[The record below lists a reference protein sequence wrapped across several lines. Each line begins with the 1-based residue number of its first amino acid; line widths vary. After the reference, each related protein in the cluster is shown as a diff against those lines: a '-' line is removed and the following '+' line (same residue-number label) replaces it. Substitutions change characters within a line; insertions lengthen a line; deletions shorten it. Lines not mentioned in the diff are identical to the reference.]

1 MKLVRAR
8 AKKGRPGLCVED
20 VSFPENQE
28 GANLPLVLLLPG
40 FAITKTLVR
49 WGEKKRD
56 GWIKARQV
64 HSRDQSTGPPRPAGL
79 TVAVREVGVWRRA
92 RQRRQRKLQRTNI
105 PHVAA
110 L

>member
-40 FAITKTLVR
+40 FTITKTLVGGG
-49 WGEKKRD
+49 GEMGGSKLGKCIP
-56 GWIKARQV
+56 GT
-64 HSRDQSTGPPRPAGL
+64 SRL
-79 TVAVREVGVWRRA
+79 V
-92 RQRRQRKLQRTNI
+92 LQGQQ
-105 PHVAA
+105 ASQ
-110 L
+110 